1 MDTRKIINIFNEFDI
16 SSTKDESKY
25 KISKL
30 ESITNLN
37 HKVEVDNKT
46 YIIRIPGENPD
57 LINRSS
63 EGINQ
68 ELVKNIGITLPII
81 LFEKNTGIKISEFY
95 EDLYTFTSSDLK
107 NKEFRDDALDLLNR
121 LHNSDLKFKE
131 NFSPLNVFKT
141 LAKNNEKIENE
152 SKAIGEE
159 IIKRLIEIGLESK
172 PCHQDLYHAN
182 FVYLKEKAYLIDWE
196 YSSEGDPIFD
206 YADLIWQNELEE
218 DQDSINDIYK
228 IIDIKDE
235 KIKVKFELFQ
245 VLSMITWGFW
255 AKRKSPQENKGEE
268 VLQLAIKRYENN
280 FS

>member
-57 LINRSS
+57 LINRPS

-81 LFEKNTGIKISEFY
+81 LFEKDTGIKISEFY

-121 LHNSDLKFKE
+121 LHNSDLKFQE

-268 VLQLAIKRYENN
+268 VLLLAIKRYENN